1 MHELFGRD
9 ATQRPVRGYT
19 VVMANGSAPPDTVA
33 LGPGGHL
40 RLPDALLDRLGWH
53 EGDRLVPAVDEGG
66 GVRALTI
73 RGAVAGLRGILKPYA
88 DARSVADELIEE
100 RRREAERE

>member
-1 MHELFGRD
+1 
-9 ATQRPVRGYT
+9 
-19 VVMANGSAPPDTVA
+19 MANGSAPPDTVA